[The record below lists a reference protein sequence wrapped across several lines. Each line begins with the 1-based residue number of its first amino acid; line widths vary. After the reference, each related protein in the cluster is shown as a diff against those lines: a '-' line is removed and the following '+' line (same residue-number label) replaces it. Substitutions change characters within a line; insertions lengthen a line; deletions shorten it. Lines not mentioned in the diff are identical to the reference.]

1 MVDLFICPELFT
13 NNQKTKQN
21 SLVIWDDKMNI
32 YKINDVFDTYS
43 KCNDSIL
50 RQITKIERKL
60 SLIKKLWHN
69 LAHKAYSDHDF
80 CMLLTDTTKL
90 YHKLDKNDIHKRD
103 FLNIIDSELKSLLTK
118 EKHIVREFRGSV
130 MLSDEDN
137 EDFEKVSY
145 ELYETK
151 KFSQMDLEEIYEFE
165 YEETESYSDVKKNY
179 EKLKDIN
186 KLTRRFNYLNDKI
199 LHHRI
204 EEVIRSAISFLI
216 DLKFTYVCL
225 SK

>member
-1 MVDLFICPELFT
+1 
-13 NNQKTKQN
+13 
-21 SLVIWDDKMNI
+21 
-32 YKINDVFDTYS
+32 
-43 KCNDSIL
+43 
-50 RQITKIERKL
+50 
-60 SLIKKLWHN
+60 
-69 LAHKAYSDHDF
+69 
-80 CMLLTDTTKL
+80 
-90 YHKLDKNDIHKRD
+90 
-103 FLNIIDSELKSLLTK
+103 
-118 EKHIVREFRGSV
+118 

-137 EDFEKVSY
+137 EDFAKVSY

-165 YEETESYSDVKKNY
+165 YEGTESCSDVKKNY

-216 DLKFTYVCL
+216 DLKFMYVCS